1 MDKKLTVIGEIYSE
15 DVFSILM
22 DYEIARA
29 KRYPTPIS
37 LICIEI
43 TPTASND
50 ETLNAASALFASALN
65 RHMRSAD
72 IPCLHGREFKI
83 MLPSTTH
90 AGLQGTCERML
101 SIFKNRFETEDG
113 NTIAFSLNIGGAS
126 HEGGATLSREAL
138 TEKATAALSQSKQ
151 KGQNTFVIVT

>member
-1 MDKKLTVIGEIYSE
+1 MDKKLTVVGEIYSE
-15 DVFSILM
+15 DVFFILM
-22 DYEIARA
+22 EYEIARA

-37 LICIEI
+37 LLCIEI

-50 ETLNAASALFASALN
+50 DTLHAASALFASALN

-72 IPCLHGREFKI
+72 IPCVHGREFMI
-83 MLPSTTH
+83 MLPSTTQ

-113 NTIAFSLNIGGAS
+113 NTITFSLNIGGSS
-126 HEGGATLSREAL
+126 HEGGATLSRDTL
-138 TEKATAALSQSKQ
+138 LEKAMTALGQTKQ
-151 KGQNTFVIVT
+151 KGSNTFVIVT